1 MAKMEGKICELE
13 AGAGLASTQSHT
25 GDAEPENKKLWIFKK

>member
-13 AGAGLASTQSHT
+13 AGLASTQSHT
-25 GDAEPENKKLWIFKK
+25 GEAEPENKKLWILKK